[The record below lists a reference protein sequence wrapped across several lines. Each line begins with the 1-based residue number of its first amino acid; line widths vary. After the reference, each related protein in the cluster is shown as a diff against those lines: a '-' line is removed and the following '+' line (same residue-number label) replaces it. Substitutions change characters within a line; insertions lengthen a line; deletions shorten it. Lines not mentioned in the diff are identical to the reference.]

1 MRKED
6 MNALYDAMDRNKS
19 GKIEYD
25 DFIAFIE
32 EPVTSMKKQIETKL
46 SKKEATS
53 SSSSSSSTKYVKSRL
68 SRSIRRL
75 ERKLKKCEVR
85 EQQQQ
90 NQGEFVVSGSTIRP
104 DSTKRRARTHLS
116 RCAEES
122 LLSSANLTA
131 LPSPYELPR
140 KPVGPQVEYAK
151 RPMVVALE
159 VDSMGRKGLFQ
170 SPRRR

>member
-1 MRKED
+1 
-6 MNALYDAMDRNKS
+6 
-19 GKIEYD
+19 
-25 DFIAFIE
+25 
-32 EPVTSMKKQIETKL
+32 MKKQIETKL
-46 SKKEATS
+46 SKKEGTSS

-131 LPSPYELPR
+131 RPSPYELPR

-151 RPMVVALE
+151 RPMGVALE

>member
-1 MRKED
+1 M
-6 MNALYDAMDRNKS
+6 
-19 GKIEYD
+19 
-25 DFIAFIE
+25 
-32 EPVTSMKKQIETKL
+32 
-46 SKKEATS
+46 SKKEGTSS

-90 NQGEFVVSGSTIRP
+90 QQNQKGFVVSGSTIRP
-104 DSTKRRARTHLS
+104 DSTKRRAKTHLS
-116 RCAEES
+116 RCGEES

-131 LPSPYELPR
+131 RPSPYELPR
-140 KPVGPQVEYAK
+140 KPIGPQVEYAK
-151 RPMVVALE
+151 RPMGVALE